1 MRIRTA
7 KPDDAAQIAAIYAP
21 IVTDTAISFELE
33 PPSVDEMRRRIEA
46 TLPVLPWLVG
56 VDEDVGADGDAQGR
70 ICGYVYASKFRE
82 RAAYQ
87 WTVEVTAYVRSDCRG
102 TGVGR
107 RLYTRLFE
115 VLAGLGYFQAVAGI
129 TLPNDA
135 SVGLHEA
142 LGFVAATCYR
152 NVGHKQGAWRDV
164 GYWQMALQPLQT
176 HPLAPRAFKGRA

>member
-7 KPDDAAQIAAIYAP
+7 TPADAEAIAAIYAP

-33 PPSVDEMRRRIEA
+33 APSVAEMRRRIAA
-46 TLPVLPWLVG
+46 TLPQLPWLVG
-56 VDEDVGADGDAQGR
+56 VDEGGESEQHAR
-70 ICGYVYASKFRE
+70 ICGHVYASPFRE

-87 WTVEVTAYVRSDCRG
+87 WAVEVTAYVRSDCRS

-115 VLAGLGYFQAVAGI
+115 VLTALGYFQVVAGI
-129 TLPNDA
+129 TLPNAA

-142 LGFVAATCYR
+142 LGFEAVARYR
-152 NVGHKQGAWRDV
+152 NVGHKQGVWRDV
-164 GYWQMALQPLQT
+164 GHWQKALQPLRD
-176 HPLAPRAFKGRA
+176 PLPPQPYNGGV